1 MTKRTEKIPSR
12 KNAEENCAAKNEGKK
27 HDEREKLRGEKRGEK
42 RVTKRENFGNKSG
55 EKRDNQK
62 RSGLAGRKEREL
74 RKEKK
79 PTVA

>member
-1 MTKRTEKIPSR
+1 M
-12 KNAEENCAAKNEGKK
+12 
-27 HDEREKLRGEKRGEK
+27 RGEKRGEK